1 MVYPVDNTI
10 TFCTTGAWK
19 FKNQMTIPWRSLSQF
34 RSICCWVGTRSHKP
48 CLTRVPQ
55 ERETVPLPLKNCQN
69 PHGFLTLSSLYCH
82 HYKVTNKAPK
92 EMWYIERTCATL
104 FHKSWGCFP
113 SGVVYLYNT
122 ASFSPIP

>member
-19 FKNQMTIPWRSLSQF
+19 FKNHMTIPRRSLSQF

-48 CLTRVPQ
+48 CLTGVSPG
-55 ERETVPLPLKNCQN
+55 KGNCSIAFKKLSK
-69 PHGFLTLSSLYCH
+69 PHDFLTLSSLCCH
-82 HYKVTNKAPK
+82 YYKVTNKAPK

-113 SGVVYLYNT
+113 SGAVYLYNT